1 MKEILHTRIEELFT
15 QAPPDSLKHLVGEVQ
30 GNLNKIQEDV
40 IKYRIRMWFIG
51 GLFALLTFEF
61 ISLNNFPGF
70 SEVKVSEELKTLL
83 PNIGDID
90 YILIYLLPFFFAIN
104 YYFFILSLLYRSQL
118 RFLHRN
124 LYKQVF
130 PDLYNQKMDLYTIPH
145 SPGHIMKVLHRIGH
159 RKRIEDEDSKG
170 GIKRVRKAG
179 VYCEMAFHWI
189 FLAASIYCLFLRF
202 PQTDSIAVLIIVLLI
217 SAISIILFIYAL
229 GLAAQYN
236 NYFGSF
242 NDKITLF
249 NAPHIVHS
257 PESKSPPPEY
267 PDNSSS

>member
-1 MKEILHTRIEELFT
+1 MKKILQVRIEELF
-15 QAPPDSLKHLVGEVQ
+15 AEASPDSLKHLIGEVQ

-51 GLFALLTFEF
+51 GLFALLTLKF

-70 SEVKVSEELKTLL
+70 SEVKVSEELKALL

-90 YILIYLLPFFFAIN
+90 YIIIYLLPFFFAIN
-104 YYFFILSLLYRSQL
+104 YYFFILSLVYRSQL

-159 RKRIEDEDSKG
+159 RKRIEDENANG
-170 GIKRVRKAG
+170 GIKLVRKAG
-179 VYCEMAFHWI
+179 VYFEMAFHWI
-189 FLAASIYCLFLRF
+189 FLVVSIYCLFLRF
-202 PQTDSIAVLIIVLLI
+202 PQTDSFAVLIVVLLI
-217 SAISIILFIYAL
+217 SVISIILFIYAL

-236 NYFGSF
+236 NYFGAF
-242 NDKITLF
+242 NGKITHF
-249 NAPHIVHS
+249 TAPHIVHTS
-257 PESKSPPPEY
+257 QSAPPPHEY